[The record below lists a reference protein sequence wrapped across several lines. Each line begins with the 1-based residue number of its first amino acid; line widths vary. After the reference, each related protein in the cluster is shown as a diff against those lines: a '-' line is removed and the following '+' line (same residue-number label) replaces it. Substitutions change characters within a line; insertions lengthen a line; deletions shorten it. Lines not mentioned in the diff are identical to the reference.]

1 MAIIREMTKINV
13 AVKAWRSPV
22 SDSLNDNRCF
32 NATADAGEKWMPM
45 VKSLFDTDKTSL
57 PELLGNA
64 NRHHALVCYVLIPI
78 QARSRQLPPRIFSR
92 IENTRCYSVL

>member
-1 MAIIREMTKINV
+1 MSKINV

-22 SDSLNDNRCF
+22 YDSLNDNRCF
-32 NATADAGEKWMPM
+32 NSTAGAGEKWMPM

-64 NRHHALVCYVLIPI
+64 NSPYAYKCCALTAI
-78 QARSRQLPPRIFSR
+78 
-92 IENTRCYSVL
+92 